1 MNQQSDHPI
10 LEFLLPPRQHG
21 ILDKAAGK
29 IPRHNREAF
38 RKHVADQLRSLRDPP
53 WDTQLNHCIG
63 CAFLKFGRRL

>member
-1 MNQQSDHPI
+1 MNQQPDHPL
-10 LEFLLPPRQHG
+10 LEFLLPTSQRQA
-21 ILDKAAGK
+21 IDRATGK

-53 WDTQLNHCIG
+53 CDTQLNHCIG